1 MPIGNFYFQCDLCPQ
16 KEGAYFKK
24 QKATE
29 HQDPGFSAPSQPT
42 MCPANTGSSSK
53 GRSSKKRSNIKGDTF
68 I

>member
-1 MPIGNFYFQCDLCPQ
+1 MPLDNFSFQCDLCPQ

-42 MCPANTGSSSK
+42 MCPANTGSSSTRK
-53 GRSSKKRSNIKGDTF
+53 FIKEKK
-68 I
+68 